1 MSVGRRPAAAF
12 ITILLGASLALAD
25 GPPDPAAAPAPHA
38 SIHAR
43 ELADWH
49 AREADGWTPWT
60 DPATNAPAAVAPR
73 AEALDHLVYGF
84 HPYWMNDAYTAYEW
98 SLLSA
103 VAWFSLE
110 LDGGGQVAD
119 AHGWPWNAFVTEA
132 HAHGVPVLV
141 TATLFDAVALDGLL
155 ANPAHRAAAVANV
168 VAQVVAGGA
177 DGVCVDFEGVP
188 HARKADLVTFL
199 GELQSAL
206 SGAVASPR
214 LTIATPAVDWG
225 DAFDYDQLA
234 ANCDQLVVMAY
245 DYHWSGSGSAGPIAP
260 LGGWGTYDLPWTVND
275 YVTYGAPRD
284 KMLLGVPYY
293 GYEWGTVSGAA
304 GAATTGAGLARTYG
318 QAAGDAATFGS
329 MWDAPSSTPWMAYQ
343 DPTWFQ
349 TWYDDSVSLAA
360 KYAFAEAEDLA
371 GVSIWAL
378 GYDGAR
384 PELWGALAGAF
395 GIGTGAPVVAVSRVT
410 LAHAGVNP
418 FRDEARVRWELPRV
432 GDVQVTVH
440 DVQGR
445 LVRRLRDGIG
455 GAAGEAQWDGRD
467 GTGMAA
473 APGVYF
479 VRLESDA
486 GEAALPVVRLR

>member
-1 MSVGRRPAAAF
+1 MRIGSWAAVAV
-12 ITILLGASLALAD
+12 ASAMACTVAAHAD
-25 GPPDPAAAPAPHA
+25 GIAARDPAPHA
-38 SIHAR
+38 SIHAW

-49 AREADGWTPWT
+49 AREADGWTPWV
-60 DPATNAPAAVAPR
+60 DPAAKAPAPIVPR
-73 AEALDHLVYGF
+73 GDTLDHLVYGF

-110 LDGGGQVAD
+110 LDGGGQVAH
-119 AHGWPWNAFVTEA
+119 AHGWPWNALVTEA

-141 TATLFDAVALDGLL
+141 TVTLFDAAALDALL
-155 ANPAHRAAAVANV
+155 VSPAHREAAVANV

-199 GELQSAL
+199 GELQAAL
-206 SGAVASPR
+206 GDAVASPL

-225 DAFDYDQLA
+225 DAFDYDELA
-234 ANCDQLVVMAY
+234 ARCDQLVVMAY
-245 DYHWSGSGSAGPIAP
+245 DYHWSGSGSTGPIAP
-260 LGGWGTYDLPWTVND
+260 LGGWGTYNVPWTVND
-275 YVTYGAPRD
+275 YVFYGAPRS

-304 GAATTGAGLARTYG
+304 GAATTGSGLARTYA
-318 QAAGDAATFGS
+318 QAAGDAALFGS
-329 MWDAPSSTPWMAYQ
+329 MWDAPSSTPWMGYQ

-349 TWYDDSVSLAA
+349 TWYDDEASLAA
-360 KYAFAEAEDLA
+360 KYAYAEAEGLA

-384 PELWGALAGAF
+384 PELWSALAGAF
-395 GIGTGAPVVAVSRVT
+395 GIGSGVPVVAAARVT

-418 FRDEARVRWELPRV
+418 FRNAALVRWALPRD
-432 GDVQVTVH
+432 GSARVTVH

-445 LVRRLRDGIG
+445 RVRTLREGN
-455 GAAGEAQWDGRD
+455 AAASGELRWDGRD
-467 GTGMAA
+467 AGG
-473 APGVYF
+473 APVPSGVYF
-479 VRLESDA
+479 VRLEAEEDVTT
-486 GEAALPVVRLR
+486 LQVVRRR